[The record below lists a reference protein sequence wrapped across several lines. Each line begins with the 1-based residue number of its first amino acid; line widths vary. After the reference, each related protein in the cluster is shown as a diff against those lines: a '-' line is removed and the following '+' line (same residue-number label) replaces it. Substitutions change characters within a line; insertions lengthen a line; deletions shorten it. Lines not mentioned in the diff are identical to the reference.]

1 MQFCVHVVA
10 VQEGVVHIEADNE
23 DQVRQEVEL
32 LFQQHNI
39 SWNNEEIAEITT
51 EKVYE

>member
-1 MQFCVHVVA
+1 MQFYVHVVA
-10 VQEGVVHIEADNE
+10 VQEGFVHVEADSE

-39 SWNNEEIAEITT
+39 SWHSEEITNMTT
-51 EKVYE
+51 EGVYT

>member
-1 MQFCVHVVA
+1 MQFCVHVTA
-10 VQEGVVHIEADNE
+10 VQEGFVHVEADSE

-39 SWNNEEIAEITT
+39 SWHNEEITEIAT
-51 EKVYE
+51 EEVYA